1 MYLLYNTPTGVLVA
15 LHPEG
20 VDRNNMSEAELLGHI
35 VALHPEGVDRN
46 ELRVVGVYDV
56 LVVALHPEGV
66 DRNTRFFG
74 KHLTVAGR
82 PPPGGRG

>member
-56 LVVALHPEGV
+56 LVSPS
-66 DRNTRFFG
+66 TRRAWIEISPRTG
-74 KHLTVAGR
+74 GHGCSACR